1 MGTPT
6 RRVVE
11 AGGIYVHFLFTAVVG
26 FLSLEIKLRIQG
38 RLCPF
43 VPKKKVTFKKIH
55 KSKNATLSY
64 TFITTILWMIC
75 MVVGDVT

>member
-1 MGTPT
+1 M
-6 RRVVE
+6 
-11 AGGIYVHFLFTAVVG
+11 HFLFTGVVG

-43 VPKKKVTFKKIH
+43 VPKKKVIFKKIH
-55 KSKNATLSY
+55 KSENATLSY
-64 TFITTILWMIC
+64 ALLTTILWMIC